1 MDLHCGLRIIAL
13 LFLAT
18 GLAPG
23 FAQSV
28 SASPPGAVQLLSP
41 HLASDWAQDQRQQMI
56 THRLKEL
63 AGNAAVDCGLVRG
76 YQDPT
81 SRTDCALEAFSAKKP
96 FYVRYE
102 FVGFDIMDGELI
114 VGFVAQNF
122 RQVVELV
129 YVRDGWPWRRGHLT
143 TRPCPDP
150 VTLVMTPHG
159 RLSCFPT
166 GSDDV
171 ADISSSSSY

>member
-1 MDLHCGLRIIAL
+1 MASHCTLRIIAL

-18 GLAPG
+18 GPAPG

-41 HLASDWAQDQRQQMI
+41 HSASDWAQDQRQQLI
-56 THRLKEL
+56 THRVKEL
-63 AGNAAVDCGLVRG
+63 AGNVAVDCGLVCG
-76 YQDPT
+76 YQDPA
-81 SRTDCALEAFSAKKP
+81 SRTDCALEAFAAKKP

-102 FVGFDIMDGELI
+102 FVGFDFMDGEMI
-114 VGFVAQNF
+114 VGFIAQNA
-122 RQVVELV
+122 RQVVEVV
-129 YVRDGWPWRRGHLT
+129 YRHDGFPWKREHLT

-150 VTLVMTPHG
+150 VTLFKTLYG
-159 RLSCFPT
+159 RLNCFPT

-171 ADISSSSSY
+171 ADIFSSSWY